1 MGVNNPVTKMK
12 RAWADAPTL
21 REVLKMRDG
30 RKWSAEKIEKEM
42 GLASGVVAR
51 LEKHVKGLWIPLQ
64 MLVQVGITGESV
76 QW

>member
-1 MGVNNPVTKMK
+1 MEANNPATRMK
-12 RAWADAPTL
+12 RSWVDAPTL

-51 LEKHVKGLWIPLQ
+51 LGKHVKGL
-64 MLVQVGITGESV
+64 
-76 QW
+76 